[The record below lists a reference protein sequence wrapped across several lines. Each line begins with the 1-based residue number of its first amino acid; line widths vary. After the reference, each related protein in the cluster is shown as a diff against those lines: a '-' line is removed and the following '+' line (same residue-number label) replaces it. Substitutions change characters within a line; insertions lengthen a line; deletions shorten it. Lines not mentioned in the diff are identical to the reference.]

1 MSSKEKLIEL
11 IKEYGQA
18 RYNVAGESC
27 CGDIDSMTMWE
38 EASEA
43 ILQQI
48 EEVISDG
55 IEW

>member
-27 CGDIDSMTMWE
+27 YGDIDSMTMWE

-55 IEW
+55 VER

>member
-1 MSSKEKLIEL
+1 MSNKEKLIEL

-38 EASEA
+38 ETSEV

-48 EEVISDG
+48 EEVVSDG
-55 IEW
+55 IGW

>member
-38 EASEA
+38 ETSEA

-48 EEVISDG
+48 EEVVSDG
-55 IEW
+55 IER